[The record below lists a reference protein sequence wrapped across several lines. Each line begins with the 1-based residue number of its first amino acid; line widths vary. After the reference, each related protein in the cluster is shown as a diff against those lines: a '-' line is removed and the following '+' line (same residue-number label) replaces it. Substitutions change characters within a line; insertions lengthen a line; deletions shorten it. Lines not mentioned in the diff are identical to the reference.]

1 MPNPG
6 QFIVTC
12 RIRITTDY
20 INSKTE
26 LQKTIENLINKIYD
40 FFFYFCQA
48 VYLKQ
53 LKDHIFD
60 ENIKQNK

>member
-6 QFIVTC
+6 QFIVIC
-12 RIRITTDY
+12 RVRITTDY

-26 LQKTIENLINKIYD
+26 FKKTIENLMNKIYD
-40 FFFYFCQA
+40 FFFINAKLFA
-48 VYLKQ
+48 
-53 LKDHIFD
+53 